1 MFKIE
6 IIPVL
11 LLFTFIFFIII
22 LESFDKSVST
32 MKKDAELISPGTSY
46 SKLLNCFSP

>member
-11 LLFTFIFFIII
+11 LLFTFTFFIII

-32 MKKDAELISPGTSY
+32 MKKDAELISPELRIQTI
-46 SKLLNCFSP
+46 KLFSP